1 MGSRAY
7 RAAPAPQG
15 SLSIGLFGAL
25 IGLVVFLIIVAWKAL
40 KTTLKVLFMP
50 LPKFSRCR
58 AKDVTELDQVASRAA
73 ADPDTVSN
81 VTGVV
86 MADRLA
92 LRSVGEDAKL
102 HCRLYRDRQEIDAIV
117 LSVSEKALKVFGRRH
132 LIEVFDAK
140 RFGLEEAAD
149 QALRKAIWMIEKE
162 EVAKVSEAPGPAA
175 AATPLPEEN
184 EQRANEA
191 FSEGEEKR
199 SNEHTNPVSRASR
212 KRVVRYR
219 GALVGSGFKVHTS
232 GQYESFSVTLD
243 DEELGGTQDLW
254 GADLQRALTESG
266 ARIGDRIELAI
277 VGVSPT
283 VVRGKATKKKI
294 WSVTKI

>member
-7 RAAPAPQG
+7 RATPAPQG
-15 SLSIGLFGAL
+15 SLSIGLVGAL
-25 IGLVVFLIIVAWKAL
+25 IGLVAYLIIMVGKVI
-40 KTTLKVLFMP
+40 KTTLKVLFQP
-50 LPKFSRCR
+50 LPKIWQSR
-58 AKDVTELDQVASRAA
+58 ANDVTEQVQVASRAGA
-73 ADPDTVSN
+73 VTDMASN
-81 VTGVV
+81 VLGVE
-86 MADRLA
+86 MADRLV
-92 LRSVGEDAKL
+92 LRNVGEDARL
-102 HCRLYRDRQEIDAIV
+102 HCRLYRDRQAIDAIV
-117 LSVSEKALKVFGRRH
+117 LSVSDKAQKVFGRRH

-140 RFGLEEAAD
+140 QFALDEAAD
-149 QALRKAIWMIEKE
+149 QALRKAIWMIEKD
-162 EVAKVSEAPGPAA
+162 EVAKVSEAPCPAA
-175 AATPLPEEN
+175 AATPLPEEIN
-184 EQRANEA
+184 QRANEA

-199 SNEHTNPVSRASR
+199 SNEHTIPVTRASH